1 VRVVI
6 GSAMMVV
13 SATLPAVAQPESV
26 TDHWS
31 VEFDAGF
38 SSQYDDSEMWKQGYN
53 AGVAGTPRAPWI
65 PTLPFSK

>member
-13 SATLPAVAQPESV
+13 AATLPAVAQPEIV

-31 VEFDAGF
+31 VEFEAGF
-38 SSQYDDSEMWKQGYN
+38 PSRYDDSE
-53 AGVAGTPRAPWI
+53 T
-65 PTLPFSK
+65 